1 MSTAYAPGW
10 NPRTDQSPFAPHPGS
25 TRHRGDGQRTRRRQ
39 PRFPII
45 SFSEASPRASFR
57 LLPLQGDPLF
67 PDERHDELI
76 RPLEEGELD
85 LFLGSLVKSVTRT
98 VSNVAKDVGK
108 VASKV
113 GKAVTHAPII
123 GDIAKTA
130 WSGIRLAGAPVTFA
144 VETGQGLA
152 RGKSLGQAMG
162 AAAKGTL
169 NDLREQMK
177 VAEMVAPFIPG
188 IGTGVAAA
196 LGAANALAA
205 GRPITDA
212 LVAGVRSALPG
223 GAIVQAG
230 FDMAVNLAKGKSITE
245 AALAAARDRLPGGPA
260 ARAAFDTAVALARG
274 KRIQEAA
281 LQGAKGLMPASPL
294 AANALAFAQRVASG
308 QNIQRAAL
316 STAGRAALVEA
327 HKRLGALTREFEL
340 DMPVQDYRQRGMG
353 PAFA

>member
-1 MSTAYAPGW
+1 MSTAFTPRW
-10 NPRTDQSPFAPHPGS
+10 NPSMNQPNRGEARPGHRHHGIARSPFGNPS
-25 TRHRGDGQRTRRRQ
+25 
-39 PRFPII
+39 FPVIPL
-45 SFSEASPRASFR
+45 SDAGTSASFR
-57 LLPLQGDPLF
+57 LIPLRGAPMF
-67 PDERHDELI
+67 PGERLDEVF

-85 LFLGSLVKSVTRT
+85 LFLGSLVKSVSRT
-98 VSNVAKDVGK
+98 VSNVARDVGK

-130 WSGIRLAGAPVTFA
+130 WSGIRLAGAPITFA

-152 RGKSLGQAMG
+152 HGKSLGKAMG
-162 AAAKGTL
+162 AAGKGL
-169 NDLREQMK
+169 VNDVRDQLK

-196 LGAANALAA
+196 LGAANALAS
-205 GRPITDA
+205 GRPITEA

-230 FDMAVNLAKGKSITE
+230 FDMAVNLAKGKSFTE
-245 AALAAARDRLPGGPA
+245 AALSAARDRLPGGPA
-260 ARAAFDTAVALARG
+260 ARAAFDTAVALAHG
-274 KRIQEAA
+274 KRLQDAA
-281 LQGAKGLMPASPL
+281 LQGAKGLLPPSPL
-294 AANALAFAQRVASG
+294 AANAVAFAQRVASG

-316 STAGRAALVEA
+316 STAGRAALAEA
-327 HKRLGALTREFEL
+327 NKRLNALTREFEL
-340 DMPVQDYRQRGMG
+340 DVPTRGDRQRSLY

>member
-1 MSTAYAPGW
+1 MSTAYAPSW
-10 NPRTDQSPFAPHPGS
+10 TPLMDQPTAIPHS
-25 TRHRGDGQRTRRRQ
+25 ASLRGAHRRRQ
-39 PRFPII
+39 GQPSFPII
-45 SFSEASPRASFR
+45 PLRDANMSTSFKM
-57 LLPLQGDPLF
+57 LPLRGDPIF
-67 PDERHDELI
+67 PEERHDELI

-85 LFLGSLVKSVTRT
+85 LFLGSLVNSVTRT
-98 VSNVAKDVGK
+98 VSNVARDVGK

-113 GKAVTHAPII
+113 GNAVTRTPII

-152 RGKSLGQAMG
+152 HGKSLGQAMG
-162 AAAKGTL
+162 SAAKGTL
-169 NDLREQMK
+169 NDVREQLK

-188 IGTGVAAA
+188 VGTGVAAA

-212 LVAGVRSALPG
+212 LVASVRSALPG
-223 GAIVQAG
+223 GAVVQAG
-230 FDMAVNLAKGKSITE
+230 FDMAVNLAKGQSITE
-245 AALAAARDRLPGGPA
+245 AALSAARDRLPGGPA
-260 ARAAFDTAVALARG
+260 ARAAFDTAVALAHG
-274 KRIQEAA
+274 KRIQDAA
-281 LQGAKGLMPASPL
+281 MQGAKGLMPASPL

-316 STAGRAALVEA
+316 STAGRSALAEA
-327 HKRLGALTREFEL
+327 HKRLGTLTREFEL
-340 DMPVQDYRQRGMG
+340 DMPTQGYRQRAMS